1 MSEDLK
7 LAESANLLNE
17 IELQE
22 DDLELLEGEAVAPRT
37 PDTRALPV
45 LAVIGRPNVGKST
58 LVNRI
63 LGRRAAVVQDQP
75 GVTRDRVRYQAQW
88 AGKDFQL
95 LDTGG
100 WELGVKGLDQMVA
113 TQAEASIQLADAVL
127 FVTDSQVGA
136 TETDMQIARI
146 LQRCNKPVILVAN
159 KVDSERIEADAAALW
174 SLGLGEPFPLSALHG
189 RGSGDLL
196 DKAIAMLPEES
207 QYSRALPEGSPGRV
221 ALIGRPNV
229 GKSSLLN
236 ALAGQQRVVVNE
248 LAGTTRDPVD
258 EVIEIAGVPWTFVD
272 TAGIRR
278 RMLKSRGADFYASLR
293 TQSAIE
299 EADVAMV
306 LLDASQSLA
315 SADIR
320 IIEEVISTG
329 RALVL
334 VNNKWD
340 LLDEERRHDLEREWE
355 LQLSHVDWA
364 PRINLSAKTA
374 WHTNRIQ
381 GALAQALA
389 GWNTRITTSELNTF
403 LGRLVAEHPH
413 PVRGGKQ
420 PRIMFA
426 TQGSAAPPRFVFFTT
441 GFLEPAYRRF
451 IENRLREEYGFVG
464 SPIQISVRVRE
475 RRKRN

>member
-1 MSEDLK
+1 MSEDLNP
-7 LAESANLLNE
+7 ADSANLLSE
-17 IELQE
+17 IELQD
-22 DDLELLEGEAVAPRT
+22 DDLELLEGDATSAQM
-37 PDTRALPV
+37 PDSGALPV

-113 TQAEASIQLADAVL
+113 AQAEASIQLADAVL
-127 FVTDSQVGA
+127 FVTDAQVGA

-159 KVDSERIEADAAALW
+159 KVDSERVEADAAALW

-196 DKAIAMLPEES
+196 DKAIGMLPEES

-236 ALAGQQRVVVNE
+236 SLAGSQRVVVNE

-293 TQSAIE
+293 TQAAIE

-306 LLDASQSLA
+306 LLDASQPLA

-320 IIEEVISTG
+320 IIEEVISAG
-329 RALVL
+329 RAMVL

-340 LLDEERRHDLEREWE
+340 LLDEERRHDLEREWD

-426 TQGSAAPPRFVFFTT
+426 TQVSAAPPRFVLFTT
-441 GFLEPAYRRF
+441 GFLDPSYRRF
-451 IENRLREEYGFVG
+451 IEHRLREEYGFIG

-475 RRKRN
+475 RRKR

>member
-1 MSEDLK
+1 MSEDLNP
-7 LAESANLLNE
+7 ADSANLLSE
-17 IELQE
+17 IELQD
-22 DDLELLEGEAVAPRT
+22 DDLELLEGEAISAQM
-37 PDTRALPV
+37 PDSGALPV

-63 LGRRAAVVQDQP
+63 LGRRAAVVQDHP

-113 TQAEASIQLADAVL
+113 AQAEASIQLADAVL
-127 FVTDSQVGA
+127 FVTDAGVGP

-159 KVDSERIEADAAALW
+159 KVDSERVEADAAALW

-196 DKAIAMLPEES
+196 DKAIGMLPEES

-236 ALAGQQRVVVNE
+236 ALAGSQRVVVNE

-293 TQSAIE
+293 TQAAIE
-299 EADVAMV
+299 EADVAMM
-306 LLDASQSLA
+306 LLDASQPLA

-320 IIEEVISTG
+320 IIEEVISAG

-364 PRINLSAKTA
+364 PRVNLSAKTA

-426 TQGSAAPPRFVFFTT
+426 TQVSAAPPRFVLFTT
-441 GFLEPAYRRF
+441 GFLDPSYRRF
-451 IENRLREEYGFVG
+451 IEHRLRDEYGFIG

-475 RRKRN
+475 RRKR

>member
-1 MSEDLK
+1 MSQDQIPVDSSK
-7 LAESANLLNE
+7 LLSQ

-22 DDLELLEGEAVAPRT
+22 NDLELLENGGEEDEKQDLA
-37 PDTRALPV
+37 ALPV
-45 LAVIGRPNVGKST
+45 VAVIGRPNVGKST

-63 LGRRAAVVQDQP
+63 LGRRAAVVQDKP

-88 AGKDFQL
+88 AGKDFL
-95 LDTGG
+95 LMDTGG
-100 WELGVKGLDQMVA
+100 WELGVQGLDQMVA
-113 TQAEASIQLADAVL
+113 AQAEVSLQYADAVL
-127 FVTDSQVGA
+127 FVTDAQVGA

-146 LQRCNKPVILVAN
+146 LQKCGRPVILVAN
-159 KVDSERIEADAAALW
+159 KVDSERLEADAMALW

-189 RGSGDLL
+189 LGSGDLL
-196 DKAIAMLPEES
+196 DKLIAVFPEKS
-207 QYSRALPEGSPGRV
+207 HLASVLVEGSPGRV
-221 ALIGRPNV
+221 ALVGRPNV

-236 ALAGQQRVVVNE
+236 ALAGSQRVVVNE

-278 RMLKSRGADFYASLR
+278 RMHKSRGADFYASLR
-293 TQSAIE
+293 TQTAIE
-299 EADVAMV
+299 ESDVAMV
-306 LLDASQSLA
+306 LLDASQELA

-320 IIEEVISTG
+320 IIEQVISAG

-340 LLDEERRHDLEREWE
+340 LLDEERRRDLEREWE

-364 PRINLSAKTA
+364 PRVNLSAKTT
-374 WHTNRIQ
+374 WHTNRIEQ
-381 GALAQALA
+381 ALTQALA
-389 GWNTRITTSELNTF
+389 GWKTRITTSELNTF

-426 TQGSAAPPRFVFFTT
+426 TQVSTAPPRFVFFTT
-441 GFLEPAYRRF
+441 GFLEPSYRRF
-451 IENRLREEYGFVG
+451 LENRLREQFGFAG

-475 RRKRN
+475 RRNRS

>member
-7 LAESANLLNE
+7 PAESANLLNE

-127 FVTDSQVGA
+127 FVTDAGVGA

-146 LQRCNKPVILVAN
+146 LQRCSKPVILVAN

-293 TQSAIE
+293 TQAAIE

-320 IIEEVISTG
+320 IIEEVISAG

-426 TQGSAAPPRFVFFTT
+426 TQVSASPPRFVFFTT

>member
-1 MSEDLK
+1 MSQDQIPVDSSK
-7 LAESANLLNE
+7 LLSQ

-22 DDLELLEGEAVAPRT
+22 NDLELLENGGEEDEKQDLA
-37 PDTRALPV
+37 ALPV
-45 LAVIGRPNVGKST
+45 VAVIGRPNVGKST

-63 LGRRAAVVQDQP
+63 LGRRAAVVQDKP

-88 AGKDFQL
+88 AGKDFL
-95 LDTGG
+95 LMDTGG
-100 WELGVKGLDQMVA
+100 WELGVQGLDQMVA
-113 TQAEASIQLADAVL
+113 AQAEVSLQYADAVL
-127 FVTDSQVGA
+127 FVTDAQVGA

-146 LQRCNKPVILVAN
+146 LQKCGRPVILVAN
-159 KVDSERIEADAAALW
+159 KVDSERLEADAMALW

-189 RGSGDLL
+189 LGSGDLL
-196 DKAIAMLPEES
+196 DKLIAVFPEKS
-207 QYSRALPEGSPGRV
+207 HLASVLVEGSPGRV
-221 ALIGRPNV
+221 ALVGRPNV

-236 ALAGQQRVVVNE
+236 ALAGSQRVVVNE

-278 RMLKSRGADFYASLR
+278 RMHKSRGADFYASLR
-293 TQSAIE
+293 TQTAIE
-299 EADVAMV
+299 ESDVAMV
-306 LLDASQSLA
+306 LLDASQELA

-320 IIEEVISTG
+320 IIEQVISAG

-340 LLDEERRHDLEREWE
+340 LLDEERRRDLEREWE

-364 PRINLSAKTA
+364 PRVNLSAKTT
-374 WHTNRIQ
+374 WHTNRIEQ
-381 GALAQALA
+381 ALTQALA
-389 GWNTRITTSELNTF
+389 GWKTRITTSELNTF

-426 TQGSAAPPRFVFFTT
+426 TQVSAAPPRFVFFTT
-441 GFLEPAYRRF
+441 GFLEPSYRRF
-451 IENRLREEYGFVG
+451 LENRLREQFGFAG

-475 RRKRN
+475 RRKRS

>member
-1 MSEDLK
+1 MSQDQIPVDSSK
-7 LAESANLLNE
+7 LLSQ

-22 DDLELLEGEAVAPRT
+22 NDLELLENGGEEDEKQDLA
-37 PDTRALPV
+37 ALPV
-45 LAVIGRPNVGKST
+45 VAVIGRPNVGKST

-63 LGRRAAVVQDQP
+63 LGRRAAVVQDKP

-88 AGKDFQL
+88 AGKDFL
-95 LDTGG
+95 LMDTGG
-100 WELGVKGLDQMVA
+100 WELGVQGLDQMVA
-113 TQAEASIQLADAVL
+113 AQAEVSLQYADAVL
-127 FVTDSQVGA
+127 FVTDAQVGA

-146 LQRCNKPVILVAN
+146 LQKCGRPVILVAN
-159 KVDSERIEADAAALW
+159 KVDSERLEADAMALW

-189 RGSGDLL
+189 LGSGDLL
-196 DKAIAMLPEES
+196 DKLIAVFPEKS
-207 QYSRALPEGSPGRV
+207 HLASVLVEGSPGRV
-221 ALIGRPNV
+221 ALVGRPNV
-229 GKSSLLN
+229 RKSSLLN
-236 ALAGQQRVVVNE
+236 ALAGSQRVVVNE

-278 RMLKSRGADFYASLR
+278 RMHKSRGADFYASLR
-293 TQSAIE
+293 TQTAIE
-299 EADVAMV
+299 ESDVAMV
-306 LLDASQSLA
+306 LLDASQELA

-320 IIEEVISTG
+320 IIEQVISAG

-340 LLDEERRHDLEREWE
+340 LLDEERRRDLEREWE

-364 PRINLSAKTA
+364 PRVNLSAKTT
-374 WHTNRIQ
+374 WHTNRIEQ
-381 GALAQALA
+381 ALTQALA
-389 GWNTRITTSELNTF
+389 GWKTRITTSELNTF

-426 TQGSAAPPRFVFFTT
+426 TQVSAAPPRFVFFTT
-441 GFLEPAYRRF
+441 GFLEPSYRRF
-451 IENRLREEYGFVG
+451 LENRLREQFGFAG

-475 RRKRN
+475 RRKRS

>member
-7 LAESANLLNE
+7 PADSANLLNE

-22 DDLELLEGEAVAPRT
+22 DDLELLEGEAAAPRT
-37 PDTRALPV
+37 PDARALPV

-127 FVTDSQVGA
+127 FVTDAGVGA
-136 TETDMQIARI
+136 TETDVQIARI

-236 ALAGQQRVVVNE
+236 ALTGQQRVVVNE

-320 IIEEVISTG
+320 IIEEVISAG

-426 TQGSAAPPRFVFFTT
+426 TQVSAAPPRFVLFTT
-441 GFLEPAYRRF
+441 GFLDPSYRRF
-451 IENRLREEYGFVG
+451 IEHRLRDEYGFIG

-475 RRKRN
+475 RRKR

>member
-1 MSEDLK
+1 
-7 LAESANLLNE
+7 
-17 IELQE
+17 
-22 DDLELLEGEAVAPRT
+22 
-37 PDTRALPV
+37 
-45 LAVIGRPNVGKST
+45 
-58 LVNRI
+58 
-63 LGRRAAVVQDQP
+63 
-75 GVTRDRVRYQAQW
+75 
-88 AGKDFQL
+88 
-95 LDTGG
+95 
-100 WELGVKGLDQMVA
+100 MVF
-113 TQAEASIQLADAVL
+113 TSIQLADAVL
-127 FVTDSQVGA
+127 FVTDAQVGA

-159 KVDSERIEADAAALW
+159 KVDSERVEADAAALW

-306 LLDASQSLA
+306 LLDASESLA

-320 IIEEVISTG
+320 IIEEVISAG

-426 TQGSAAPPRFVFFTT
+426 TQVSAAPPRIVLFTT
-441 GFLEPAYRRF
+441 GFLDPAYRRF

>member
-1 MSEDLK
+1 M
-7 LAESANLLNE
+7 
-17 IELQE
+17 
-22 DDLELLEGEAVAPRT
+22 
-37 PDTRALPV
+37 
-45 LAVIGRPNVGKST
+45 
-58 LVNRI
+58 
-63 LGRRAAVVQDQP
+63 VQDKP

-88 AGKDFQL
+88 AGKDFL
-95 LDTGG
+95 LMDTGG
-100 WELGVKGLDQMVA
+100 WELGVQGLDQMVA
-113 TQAEASIQLADAVL
+113 AQAEVSLQYADAVL
-127 FVTDSQVGA
+127 FVTDAQVGA

-146 LQRCNKPVILVAN
+146 LQKCGRPVILVAN
-159 KVDSERIEADAAALW
+159 KVDSERLEADAMALW

-189 RGSGDLL
+189 LGSGDLL
-196 DKAIAMLPEES
+196 DKLIAVFPEKS
-207 QYSRALPEGSPGRV
+207 HLASVLVEGSPGRV
-221 ALIGRPNV
+221 ALVGRPNV

-236 ALAGQQRVVVNE
+236 ALAGSQRVVVNE

-278 RMLKSRGADFYASLR
+278 RMHKSRGADFYASLR
-293 TQSAIE
+293 TQTAIE
-299 EADVAMV
+299 ESDVAMV
-306 LLDASQSLA
+306 LLDASQELA

-320 IIEEVISTG
+320 IIEQVISAG

-340 LLDEERRHDLEREWE
+340 LLDEERRRDLEREWE

-364 PRINLSAKTA
+364 PRVNLSAKTT
-374 WHTNRIQ
+374 WHTNRIEQ
-381 GALAQALA
+381 ALTQALA
-389 GWNTRITTSELNTF
+389 GWKTRITTSELNTF

-426 TQGSAAPPRFVFFTT
+426 TQVSAAPPRFVFFTT
-441 GFLEPAYRRF
+441 GFLEPSYRRF
-451 IENRLREEYGFVG
+451 LENRLREQFGFAG

-475 RRKRN
+475 RRKRS

>member
-1 MSEDLK
+1 MSQDQIPVDSSK
-7 LAESANLLNE
+7 LLSQ

-22 DDLELLEGEAVAPRT
+22 NDLELLENGGEEDEKQDLA
-37 PDTRALPV
+37 ALPV
-45 LAVIGRPNVGKST
+45 VAVIGRPNVGKST

-63 LGRRAAVVQDQP
+63 LGRRAAVVQDKP

-88 AGKDFQL
+88 AGKDFL
-95 LDTGG
+95 LMDTGG
-100 WELGVKGLDQMVA
+100 WELGVQGLDQMVA
-113 TQAEASIQLADAVL
+113 AQAEVSLQYADAVL
-127 FVTDSQVGA
+127 FVTDAQVGA

-146 LQRCNKPVILVAN
+146 LQKCGRPVILVAN
-159 KVDSERIEADAAALW
+159 KVDSERLEADAMALW

-189 RGSGDLL
+189 LGSGDLL
-196 DKAIAMLPEES
+196 DKLIAVFPEKS
-207 QYSRALPEGSPGRV
+207 HLASVLVEGSPGRV
-221 ALIGRPNV
+221 ALVGRPNV

-236 ALAGQQRVVVNE
+236 ALAGSQRVVVNE

-278 RMLKSRGADFYASLR
+278 RMHKSRGADFYASLR
-293 TQSAIE
+293 TQTAIE
-299 EADVAMV
+299 ESDVAMV
-306 LLDASQSLA
+306 LLDASQELA

-320 IIEEVISTG
+320 IIEQVISAG

-340 LLDEERRHDLEREWE
+340 LLDEERLRDLEREWE

-364 PRINLSAKTA
+364 PRVNLSAKTT
-374 WHTNRIQ
+374 WHTNRIEQ
-381 GALAQALA
+381 ALTQALA
-389 GWNTRITTSELNTF
+389 GWKTRITTSELNTF

-426 TQGSAAPPRFVFFTT
+426 TQVSAAPPRFVFFTT
-441 GFLEPAYRRF
+441 GFLEPSYRRF
-451 IENRLREEYGFVG
+451 LENRLREQFGFAG

-475 RRKRN
+475 RRKRS

>member
-1 MSEDLK
+1 MSEDLNP
-7 LAESANLLNE
+7 ADSANLLSE
-17 IELQE
+17 IELQD
-22 DDLELLEGEAVAPRT
+22 DDLELLEGEAASAQT
-37 PDTRALPV
+37 PDSGALPV

-113 TQAEASIQLADAVL
+113 AQAEASIQLADAVL
-127 FVTDSQVGA
+127 FVTDAGVGP

-159 KVDSERIEADAAALW
+159 KVDSERVEADAAALW

-196 DKAIAMLPEES
+196 DKAIGMLPEES

-236 ALAGQQRVVVNE
+236 ALAGSQRVVVNE

-293 TQSAIE
+293 TQAAIE

-306 LLDASQSLA
+306 LLDASQPLA

-320 IIEEVISTG
+320 IIEDVISAG

-364 PRINLSAKTA
+364 PRVNLSAKTA

-426 TQGSAAPPRFVFFTT
+426 TQVSAAPPRFVLFTT
-441 GFLEPAYRRF
+441 GFLDPSYRRF
-451 IENRLREEYGFVG
+451 IEHRLRDEYGFIG

-475 RRKRN
+475 RRKR

>member
-1 MSEDLK
+1 MSEDLNP
-7 LAESANLLNE
+7 ADSANLLSE
-17 IELQE
+17 IELQD
-22 DDLELLEGEAVAPRT
+22 DDLELLEGEAASAQT
-37 PDTRALPV
+37 PDSGALPV

-113 TQAEASIQLADAVL
+113 AQAEASIQLADAVL
-127 FVTDSQVGA
+127 FVTDAGVGP

-159 KVDSERIEADAAALW
+159 KVDSERVEADAAALW

-196 DKAIAMLPEES
+196 DKAIGMLPEES

-236 ALAGQQRVVVNE
+236 ALAGSQRVVVNE

-293 TQSAIE
+293 TQAAIE
-299 EADVAMV
+299 EAYVAMV
-306 LLDASQSLA
+306 LLDASQPLA

-320 IIEEVISTG
+320 IIDEVISAG

-340 LLDEERRHDLEREWE
+340 LLDEERRHDLEREWD

-364 PRINLSAKTA
+364 PRVNLSAKTA

-426 TQGSAAPPRFVFFTT
+426 TQVSAAPPRFVLFTT
-441 GFLEPAYRRF
+441 GFLDPSYRRF
-451 IENRLREEYGFVG
+451 IEHRLREEYGFIG

-475 RRKRN
+475 RRKR

>member
-7 LAESANLLNE
+7 PADSANLLNE

-22 DDLELLEGEAVAPRT
+22 DDLELLEGEAIAPKM
-37 PDTRALPV
+37 PDARALPV

-113 TQAEASIQLADAVL
+113 VQAEASIQLADAVL
-127 FVTDSQVGA
+127 FVTDAQVGA

-159 KVDSERIEADAAALW
+159 KVDSERVEADAAALW

-306 LLDASQSLA
+306 LLDASESLA

-320 IIEEVISTG
+320 IIEEVISAG

-426 TQGSAAPPRFVFFTT
+426 TQVSAAPPRIVLFTT
-441 GFLEPAYRRF
+441 GFLDPAYRRF
-451 IENRLREEYGFVG
+451 IENRLRDEYGFVG

>member
-1 MSEDLK
+1 MSEDLNP
-7 LAESANLLNE
+7 ADSANLLSE
-17 IELQE
+17 IELQD
-22 DDLELLEGEAVAPRT
+22 DDLELLEGDATSAQM
-37 PDTRALPV
+37 PDSGALPV

-113 TQAEASIQLADAVL
+113 AQAEASIQLADAVL
-127 FVTDSQVGA
+127 FVTDAQVGA

-159 KVDSERIEADAAALW
+159 KVDSERVEADAAALW

-196 DKAIAMLPEES
+196 DKAIGMLPEES
-207 QYSRALPEGSPGRV
+207 QYSRTLPEGSPGRV

-236 ALAGQQRVVVNE
+236 ALAGSQRVVVNE

-293 TQSAIE
+293 TQAAIE

-306 LLDASQSLA
+306 LLDASQPLA

-320 IIEEVISTG
+320 IIEDVISAG
-329 RALVL
+329 RAMVL

-340 LLDEERRHDLEREWE
+340 LLDEERRHDLEREWD

-364 PRINLSAKTA
+364 PRVNLSAKTA

-426 TQGSAAPPRFVFFTT
+426 TQVSAAPPRFVLFTT
-441 GFLEPAYRRF
+441 GFLDPSYRRF
-451 IENRLREEYGFVG
+451 IEHRLREEYGFNG

-475 RRKRN
+475 RRKR

>member
-7 LAESANLLNE
+7 PADSANLLNE

-22 DDLELLEGEAVAPRT
+22 DDLELLEGEAIAPKM
-37 PDTRALPV
+37 PYARALPV

-127 FVTDSQVGA
+127 FVTDAGVGA

-146 LQRCNKPVILVAN
+146 LQRCSKPVILVAN
-159 KVDSERIEADAAALW
+159 KVDSERVEADAAALW

-320 IIEEVISTG
+320 IIEEVISAG

-389 GWNTRITTSELNTF
+389 GWNTRISTSELNTF

-426 TQGSAAPPRFVFFTT
+426 TQVSAAPPRIVLFTT
-441 GFLEPAYRRF
+441 GFLDPAYRRF

>member
-1 MSEDLK
+1 MSQDQIPVDSSK
-7 LAESANLLNE
+7 LLSQ

-22 DDLELLEGEAVAPRT
+22 NDLELLENGGEEDEKQDIA
-37 PDTRALPV
+37 ALPV
-45 LAVIGRPNVGKST
+45 VAVIGRPNVGKST

-63 LGRRAAVVQDQP
+63 LGRRAAVVQDKP

-88 AGKDFQL
+88 AGKDFL
-95 LDTGG
+95 LMDTGG
-100 WELGVKGLDQMVA
+100 WELGVQGLDQMVA
-113 TQAEASIQLADAVL
+113 AQAEVSLQYADAVL
-127 FVTDSQVGA
+127 FVTDAQVGA

-146 LQRCNKPVILVAN
+146 LQKCGRPVILVAN
-159 KVDSERIEADAAALW
+159 KVDSERLEADAMALW

-189 RGSGDLL
+189 LGSGDLL
-196 DKAIAMLPEES
+196 DKLIAVFPEKS
-207 QYSRALPEGSPGRV
+207 HLAPTIVEGSPGRV
-221 ALIGRPNV
+221 ALVGRPNV

-236 ALAGQQRVVVNE
+236 ALAGSQRVVVNE

-278 RMLKSRGADFYASLR
+278 RMHKSRGADFYASLR
-293 TQSAIE
+293 TQTAIE
-299 EADVAMV
+299 ESDVAMV
-306 LLDASQSLA
+306 LLDASQELA

-320 IIEEVISTG
+320 IIEQVISAG

-340 LLDEERRHDLEREWE
+340 LLDEERRRDLEREWE

-364 PRINLSAKTA
+364 PRVNLSAKTT

-381 GALAQALA
+381 GALTQALA
-389 GWNTRITTSELNTF
+389 GWRTRISTSELNTF

-426 TQGSAAPPRFVFFTT
+426 TQVSAAPPRFVFFTT
-441 GFLEPAYRRF
+441 GFLEPSYRRF
-451 IENRLREEYGFVG
+451 LENRLREQFGFDG
-464 SPIQISVRVRE
+464 SPIQLSVRVRE
-475 RRKRN
+475 RRKRS

>member
-7 LAESANLLNE
+7 PADSANLLNE

-22 DDLELLEGEAVAPRT
+22 DDLELLEGEAIAPKM
-37 PDTRALPV
+37 PDARALPV

-113 TQAEASIQLADAVL
+113 VQAEASIQLADAVL
-127 FVTDSQVGA
+127 FVTDAQVGA

-159 KVDSERIEADAAALW
+159 KVDSERVEADAAALW

-258 EVIEIAGVPWTFVD
+258 EVIEIAGVPWTFVE

-306 LLDASQSLA
+306 LLDASESLA

-320 IIEEVISTG
+320 IIEEVISAG

-426 TQGSAAPPRFVFFTT
+426 TQVSAAPPRIVLFTT
-441 GFLEPAYRRF
+441 GFLDPAYRRF

-464 SPIQISVRVRE
+464 SPLQISVRVRE

>member
-1 MSEDLK
+1 MSEDLNP
-7 LAESANLLNE
+7 ADSANLLSE
-17 IELQE
+17 IELQD
-22 DDLELLEGEAVAPRT
+22 DDLELLEGDATSAQM
-37 PDTRALPV
+37 PDSGALPV

-113 TQAEASIQLADAVL
+113 AQAEASIQLADAVL
-127 FVTDSQVGA
+127 FVTDAQVGA

-159 KVDSERIEADAAALW
+159 KVDSERVEADAAALW

-196 DKAIAMLPEES
+196 DKAIGMLPEES
-207 QYSRALPEGSPGRV
+207 QYSRTLPEGSPGRV

-236 ALAGQQRVVVNE
+236 ALAGSQRVVVNE

-293 TQSAIE
+293 TQAAIE

-320 IIEEVISTG
+320 IIEDVISAG
-329 RALVL
+329 RALIL

-340 LLDEERRHDLEREWE
+340 LLDEERRQDLEREWD

-426 TQGSAAPPRFVFFTT
+426 TQVSAAPPRFVLFTT
-441 GFLEPAYRRF
+441 GFLDPSYRRF
-451 IENRLREEYGFVG
+451 IEHRLREEYGFNG

-475 RRKRN
+475 RRKR

>member
-7 LAESANLLNE
+7 PADSANLLNE

-22 DDLELLEGEAVAPRT
+22 DDLELLEGEAVAPQM
-37 PDTRALPV
+37 PDARALPV

-127 FVTDSQVGA
+127 FVTDAQVGA

-159 KVDSERIEADAAALW
+159 KVDSERVEADAAALW

-320 IIEEVISTG
+320 IIEEVISAG

-389 GWNTRITTSELNTF
+389 GWNTRISTSELNTF

-426 TQGSAAPPRFVFFTT
+426 TQVSAAPPRIVLFTT
-441 GFLEPAYRRF
+441 GFLDPAYRRF

>member
-7 LAESANLLNE
+7 PEDSADILSE
-17 IELQE
+17 IQLQ
-22 DDLELLEGEAVAPRT
+22 DDDYELLDAENPAEQRQDLG
-37 PDTRALPV
+37 ALPV
-45 LAVIGRPNVGKST
+45 VAVIGRPNVGKST

-75 GVTRDRVRYQAQW
+75 GVTRDRVRYPAQW
-88 AGKDFQL
+88 AGTDFQL

-113 TQAEASIQLADAVL
+113 AQAEASIQLADVVL
-127 FVTDSQVGA
+127 FVADAQVGA

-146 LQRCNKPVILVAN
+146 LQRCDKPVILVAN
-159 KVDSERIEADAAALW
+159 KVDSSRGEADATALW

-189 RGSGDLL
+189 LGSGDLL
-196 DKAIAMLPEES
+196 DKLVALLPEKS
-207 QYSRALPEGSPGRV
+207 QFSKALPEGSPGRV

-236 ALAGQQRVVVNE
+236 ALAGSQRVVVND

-293 TQSAIE
+293 TQAAIE

-306 LLDASQSLA
+306 LLDASQELA

-320 IIEEVISTG
+320 IIEQVISAG

-389 GWNTRITTSELNTF
+389 GWRTRISTSELNSF

-426 TQGSAAPPRFVFFTT
+426 TQVSAAPPRFVFFTT
-441 GFLEPAYRRF
+441 GFLDPAYRRF
-451 IENRLREEYGFVG
+451 IEHRLREQFGFTG

-475 RRKRN
+475 RRKRS

>member
-7 LAESANLLNE
+7 PADSANLLNE

-127 FVTDSQVGA
+127 FVTDAGVGA

-196 DKAIAMLPEES
+196 DKSIAMLPEES

-293 TQSAIE
+293 TQAAIE

-320 IIEEVISTG
+320 IIEEVISAG

-426 TQGSAAPPRFVFFTT
+426 TQVSAGPPRFVFFTT